1 MIGRIL
7 GALGVPVLI
16 VGLIWLGAVIY
27 FQQVGG
33 DITSADIVTWFALVP
48 LAAVVVWFVG
58 KALCAR
64 SQRPAETAADS
75 TAQSTETPVEK
86 DGKLALRLTVLSAEI
101 NTAAGESAPDIVQA
115 IRKGSIQPG
124 FAEHLVN
131 ANGMPVKAVCHEQ
144 LDSEEHLPWVEKWL
158 SSTSN
163 ADEHSAEEGARL
175 LALLQAPL
183 ARTLDVL
190 GNLPPLPDDGATS
203 RKGNHEKALRPL
215 VTKVFAPPAWEDM
228 LTAYIRTQV
237 MQGGGFAFGVV
248 RVDAERPELQA
259 DAVRVADAF
268 CKASTDVHSNSI
280 LMIVACDSLTAQTQI
295 DALEANGL
303 LFTSANQAGLIPGE
317 AAAVFLAAPSTL
329 FSTLATDEA
338 PPLASLHR
346 AAFGARQK
354 PVDASGRS
362 DATHLQELSSA
373 TLSNAA
379 LEAISVAGLVSDC
392 DHRSPWLTEAAML
405 LNASFTE
412 LDPVADHIALGNALG
427 STGHASNTL
436 ALALAAHAI
445 AIDEKPLLAAS
456 LSDRRSR
463 SVVALS
469 PWQALAPNTPA
480 TPNLS

>member
-7 GALGVPVLI
+7 GVLGVPVLI

-33 DITSADIVTWFALVP
+33 DITNAGIVTWFALAP
-48 LAAVVVWFVG
+48 LATVVVWFVG
-58 KALCAR
+58 KALYAR
-64 SQRPAETAADS
+64 SQRPAENAADPA
-75 TAQSTETPVEK
+75 AQGTPPPVEK
-86 DGKLALRLTVLSAEI
+86 DNKLALRLTVLSAEI
-101 NTAAGESAPDIVQA
+101 NTAAGESAPDLMQA
-115 IRKGSIQPG
+115 MRKGNIQPG
-124 FAEHLVN
+124 FAEHLVD
-131 ANGMPVKAVCHEQ
+131 ADGMPVKAARHDQ

-158 SSTSN
+158 SSTDN
-163 ADEHSAEEGARL
+163 ANDLSTEEGARL

-190 GNLPPLPDDGATS
+190 STLPPLPEDSAAS
-203 RKGNHEKALRPL
+203 RKGNHEKPLRPL
-215 VTKVFAPPAWEDM
+215 VTKIFAPPAWQEM
-228 LTAYIRTQV
+228 LTAYVRTQV
-237 MQGGGFAFGVV
+237 MQAGGFAFGVV

-259 DAVRVADAF
+259 DAVRIADAF
-268 CKASTDVHSNSI
+268 CKASTDIHSNSI
-280 LMIVACDSLTAQTQI
+280 LMIVACDSLTSQTQV

-317 AAAVFLAAPSTL
+317 AAAIFLAAPSAL
-329 FSTLATDEA
+329 STGET

-362 DATHLQELSSA
+362 DATHLQELSRA
-373 TLSNAA
+373 TLSNAT
-379 LEAISVAGLVSDC
+379 LEAVSVAGLISDC

-412 LDPVADHIALGNALG
+412 LDPVADHLALGNALG

-436 ALALAAHAI
+436 ALTFAAHAI
-445 AIDEKPLLAAS
+445 AMDERPVLAAS
-456 LSDRRSR
+456 LADRRSR
-463 SVVALS
+463 SVVVFS
-469 PWQALAPNTPA
+469 PWQAPAPNTPA